1 MRIDVAASL
10 TVDSPAPAT
19 ALLQIAVA
27 SPAEELLTVISGGEP
42 LEPEEFE
49 VDGARVHRLWLAAG
63 ATTVGYTHPVEDGG
77 APRRVTPAE
86 WAAALRPSRYCPS
99 DQLQGFA
106 TTEFDRTRP
115 RAELVAP
122 VAAW

>member
-49 VDGARVHRLWLAAG
+49 VDGARVHRLWLGAG
-63 ATTVGYTHPVEDGG
+63 ATTGAYAAPGVGGG
-77 APRRVTPAE
+77 PAPRRSPTPPG
-86 WAAALRPSRYCPS
+86 WRPAGPRPGSPPPS
-99 DQLQGFA
+99 GRRRCGRA
-106 TTEFDRTRP
+106 GTARRTSCR
-115 RAELVAP
+115 
-122 VAAW
+122 